1 MKYIIAFLIMI
12 AIGIAGLILFF
23 GDCESIIK
31 LIISKPI
38 GMMLLTVSYLLFKS
52 LKLEYLSTISNNN

>member
-12 AIGIAGLILFF
+12 ATGIAGLILFF
-23 GDCESIIK
+23 GDCESIVK

-52 LKLEYLSTISNNN
+52 LKLEYLSTISNN

>member
-12 AIGIAGLILFF
+12 ATGIAGLILFF
-23 GDCESIIK
+23 GDCESIVK

-38 GMMLLTVSYLLFKS
+38 GMMLLTVSYLFFKS
-52 LKLEYLSTISNNN
+52 LKLKYLSTISNNN